1 MNHKPTGEQQAIIT
15 AYLARRRRQQARPG
29 AVVPGLVVNAYAGT
43 GKTTILRLLAEADP
57 RTRFRYLAYNAS
69 AKKDAVASFPR
80 HARCTT
86 THGLA
91 FGPMA
96 DLAKRAIDAPKYIPS
111 RKLAV
116 QMKISGPTRLTED
129 TVLAPGQLA
138 AVVKATIMAFCY
150 SADERITRHH
160 VPNDL
165 NRFDPDEVQALRQ
178 IVPPIAQRVWDTDL
192 TKAAGDVHYQHDYY
206 LKAYALTHPRI
217 NADVIALDEAQD
229 SNPCVSAMILEQIQY
244 GTIVIMVGDTFQAIY
259 GWRGAKDAM
268 RDFAAQPG
276 VEVLNLTQ
284 SFRFGPAIA
293 AEANKWLDI
302 LGAPKP
308 LRGFDQIRDRVGP
321 VAGHASAILCRTNA
335 EALKRAIA
343 AIAEGLKV
351 AFPKGVGELIAMVKG
366 AEQIKADEP
375 CEHVDLMAFATWAQ
389 VQDYA
394 ENEPDGKDLKQ
405 FVDLVDEHGTDGLM
419 DILRQIGNEEK
430 GDASDI
436 TISTAHMAKGREWR
450 QVLIADDFHE
460 PKRDP
465 SAPASALPR
474 IPRED
479 AMLAYVAVTRAQF
492 VAEVDPG
499 LSWVDNYAGATVTD
513 DTDEPVDDGQPPAT
527 VTPASMTVTADPA
540 VLAAIKAKIAEM
552 FPGATVELGT
562 ELAVAAG

>member
-1 MNHKPTGEQQAIIT
+1 MI
-15 AYLARRRRQQARPG
+15 
-29 AVVPGLVVNAYAGT
+29 
-43 GKTTILRLLAEADP
+43 AEANP
-57 RTRFRYLAYNAS
+57 RKRVRYVAYNKS
-69 AKKDAVASFPR
+69 ARKDAEARFP
-80 HARCTT
+80 ARNTRCSTS
-86 THGLA
+86 HGLA
-91 FGPMA
+91 FRPMIETMSGRIE
-96 DLAKRAIDAPKYIPS
+96 AKTRFMAGNERARIMG
-111 RKLAV
+111 LT
-116 QMKISGPTRLTED
+116 GPTRLT
-129 TVLAPGQLA
+129 
-138 AVVKATIMAFCY
+138 
-150 SADERITRHH
+150 AD
-160 VPNDL
+160 
-165 NRFDPDEVQALRQ
+165 
-178 IVPPIAQRVWDTDL
+178 
-192 TKAAGDVHYQHDYY
+192 
-206 LKAYALTHPRI
+206 
-217 NADVIALDEAQD
+217 
-229 SNPCVSAMILEQIQY
+229 
-244 GTIVIMVGDTFQAIY
+244 
-259 GWRGAKDAM
+259 RG
-268 RDFAAQPG
+268 R
-276 VEVLNLTQ
+276 
-284 SFRFGPAIA
+284 
-293 AEANKWLDI
+293 
-302 LGAPKP
+302 
-308 LRGFDQIRDRVGP
+308 
-321 VAGHASAILCRTNA
+321 
-335 EALKRAIA
+335 
-343 AIAEGLKV
+343 KV

-366 AEQIKADEP
+366 AEQIKAGEP